1 MELTR
6 EQTEKILEIAGIHKE
21 YSSVVA
27 DDITK
32 AIIKIEDMLS
42 CLVDSE
48 DIDSSEAKILIVDD
62 LELSTYQLTA
72 LLRKIKV
79 VPVIAHTKEDAIS
92 EIKKQKFDFIFVD
105 LFLPDQQDGLD
116 VMRFANSYREEKDL
130 NYKVIAISG
139 TDDLTLVS
147 DCFEI
152 GVDEFV
158 SKSSRWHDQ
167 VLKIVID
174 KSESYTRKNFIRYD
188 IDEVTVTYNVKSL
201 SKAEYLEKLSN
212 NVVSVLLAGVKNI
225 IMNLKDIQTFPFEYT
240 QLFTEMYR
248 RCNEVGGTFIIL
260 SPSTIVKE
268 ALQFAYLEDVITTVE
283 FAEDAFALL
292 NSK

>member
-6 EQTEKILEIAGIHKE
+6 EQVVKILEIAGIHKSYE
-21 YSSVVA
+21 RVSS
-27 DDITK
+27 DDVTK
-32 AIIKIEDMLS
+32 ALIKIEDMLS
-42 CLVDSE
+42 CLIDSE
-48 DIDSSEAKILIVDD
+48 DIESSEAKILIVDD

-79 VPVIAHTKEDAIS
+79 VPVIAHSKEDAIS

-105 LFLPDQQDGLD
+105 LFLPDQEDGLD
-116 VMRFANSYREEKDL
+116 VMRFANEYRDEKNL
-130 NYKVIAISG
+130 SYKVVAISG
-139 TDDLTLVS
+139 TDDLSLVS
-147 DCFEI
+147 DCFDI

-158 SKSSRWHDQ
+158 SKSSKWHEQ

-174 KSESYTRKNFIRYD
+174 KSETYTRKNFIRYD
-188 IDEVTVTYNVKSL
+188 IDDKTVTYNVKSL

-225 IMNLKDIQTFPFEYT
+225 ILNLKDIQTFPFEYT

-248 RCNEVGGTFIIL
+248 KCNEAGGTFIIL
-260 SPSTIVKE
+260 SPSSIVKE
-268 ALQFAYLEDVITTVE
+268 ALQFAYLEDVITTVD

-292 NSK
+292 NNK

>member
-6 EQTEKILEIAGIHKE
+6 EQVEKILEIAGIHKSYE
-21 YSSVVA
+21 RVSS
-27 DDITK
+27 DDVTK
-32 AIIKIEDMLS
+32 ALIKIEDMLS
-42 CLVDSE
+42 CLIDSE
-48 DIDSSEAKILIVDD
+48 DIESSEAKILIVDD

-79 VPVIAHTKEDAIS
+79 VPVIAHSKEDAIS

-105 LFLPDQQDGLD
+105 LFLPDQEDGLD
-116 VMRFANSYREEKDL
+116 VMRFANEYRDEKNL
-130 NYKVIAISG
+130 SYKVVAISG
-139 TDDLTLVS
+139 TDDLSLVS
-147 DCFEI
+147 DCFDI

-158 SKSSRWHDQ
+158 SKSSKWHEQ

-174 KSESYTRKNFIRYD
+174 KSETYTRKNFIRYD
-188 IDEVTVTYNVKSL
+188 IDDKTVTYNVKSL

-225 IMNLKDIQTFPFEYT
+225 ILNLKDIQTFPFEYT

-248 RCNEVGGTFIIL
+248 KCNEVGGTFIIL
-260 SPSTIVKE
+260 SPSSIVKE
-268 ALQFAYLEDVITTVE
+268 ALQFAYLEDVITTVD

-292 NSK
+292 NNK

>member
-6 EQTEKILEIAGIHKE
+6 EQIEKILEIANIHKD
-21 YSSVVA
+21 YSKVVS

-32 AIIKIEDMLS
+32 ALIKIEDMLS
-42 CLVDSE
+42 CLIDSE

-79 VPVIAHTKEDAIS
+79 VPVIAHSKDEAIS

-105 LFLPDQQDGLD
+105 LFLPDQQDGLA
-116 VMRFANSYREEKDL
+116 VMKFANDYRDEKNL
-130 NYKVIAISG
+130 SYKVIAISG
-139 TDDLTLVS
+139 TDDLNLVT

-212 NVVSVLLAGVKNI
+212 NVISVLLAGVKNI
-225 IMNLKDIQTFPFEYT
+225 ILNLKDVQTFPFEYT

-260 SPSTIVKE
+260 SPSAIVKE

-292 NSK
+292 NNK

>member
-42 CLVDSE
+42 CLIDSE

-72 LLRKIKV
+72 LLKKIKV

-139 TDDLTLVS
+139 TDDLALVS

-260 SPSTIVKE
+260 SPSSIVKE

>member
-21 YSSVVA
+21 YCNVVPE
-27 DDITK
+27 DITK

-42 CLVDSE
+42 CLIDSE

-79 VPVIAHTKEDAIS
+79 VPIIAHTKEDAIS

-116 VMRFANSYREEKDL
+116 VMKFANAYREEKDL

-139 TDDLTLVS
+139 TDDLSLVS

-225 IMNLKDIQTFPFEYT
+225 ILNLKDIQTFPFEYT

>member
-6 EQTEKILEIAGIHKE
+6 EQTEKILEIAGIHKSYE
-21 YSSVVA
+21 RVTT
-27 DDITK
+27 DDLSK

-42 CLVDSE
+42 CLIDSD
-48 DIDSSEAKILIVDD
+48 DIESSEAKILIVDD

-79 VPVIAHTKEDAIS
+79 VPVIAHSKEDAIS

-105 LFLPDQQDGLD
+105 LFLPDQADGLEL
-116 VMRFANSYREEKDL
+116 MSFANSYREEKGL
-130 NYKVIAISG
+130 SYKVVAISG
-139 TDDLTLVS
+139 TDDLNLVT
-147 DCFEI
+147 DCFDC

-158 SKSSRWHDQ
+158 SKSSKWHEQ

-174 KSESYTRKNFIRYD
+174 KSETYTRKNFIRYD
-188 IDEVTVTYNVKSL
+188 IDDLTVTYNVKSL
-201 SKAEYLEKLSN
+201 SKPEYLEKLSN

-225 IMNLKDIQTFPFEYT
+225 ILNLKDIQTFPYEYT
-240 QLFTEMYR
+240 QFFTELYR
-248 RCNEVGGTFIIL
+248 KCSEVGGTFIIL
-260 SPSTIVKE
+260 SPSGVIKE

-292 NSK
+292 NSN

>member
-6 EQTEKILEIAGIHKE
+6 EQIEKILEIAGIEKE
-21 YSSVVA
+21 YSDVEL

-42 CLVDSE
+42 CLIDAE
-48 DIDSSEAKILIVDD
+48 DVDSSEAKILIVDD

-79 VPVIAHTKEDAIS
+79 VPVVAHSKEDAIS
-92 EIKKQKFDFIFVD
+92 EIKKQKFDYIFVD
-105 LFLPDQQDGLD
+105 LFLPDQEDGLA
-116 VMRFANSYREEKDL
+116 VMQFANSYRDEKNL

-139 TDDLTLVS
+139 TDDLNLVT
-147 DCFEI
+147 DCFDI

-158 SKSSRWHDQ
+158 SKSSRWHEQ

-174 KSESYTRKNFIRYD
+174 KNETYTRKNFIRYD
-188 IDEVTVTYNVKSL
+188 IDDNTVTYNVKSL

-225 IMNLKDIQTFPFEYT
+225 ILNLKDIQTFPFEYT

-248 RCNEVGGTFIIL
+248 KCSEVGGTFIIL
-260 SPSTIVKE
+260 SPSTIIKE
-268 ALQFAYLEDVITTVE
+268 ALKFAYLEDVITTVD